1 MLVGNGTREASP
13 NNHKTWISKVWLYLY
28 SQYSSYISFG
38 TDKENLS
45 NNQSFLGW
53 RLFPLFS
60 WPLGMIWHYFYKEKL
75 NAGHSWG
82 WKD

>member
-13 NNHKTWISKVWLYLY
+13 DNHKTWISKVWLYPY

-53 RLFPLFS
+53 WLFS
-60 WPLGMIWHYFYKEKL
+60 PILMTFMNDL
-75 NAGHSWG
+75 TLLL
-82 WKD
+82 